1 LFSVGRL
8 FVQVSVGIYIFS
20 PKLAGFSPLNSSYY
34 GSAKDKIYRVLQ
46 NARIHQRTQPPLTQ
60 KSATK
65 TVSLSTHKS
74 TTKKNYVAANPE
86 ICSENHVATDP
97 EISSE
102 NCVVV
107 DAEIGS
113 DDGVVSSF
121 TFFFVGCL
129 ISLNSK
135 LI

>member
-1 LFSVGRL
+1 VLVDFLFKFPLGFTFFLQSWPVFHPLILPIMVRPKIRSIRFYKTHGFISAPSHRWLRNRQRKLCRCRL
-8 FVQVSVGIYIFS
+8 TNQ
-20 PKLAGFSPLNSSYY
+20 
-34 GSAKDKIYRVLQ
+34 Q
-46 NARIHQRTQPPLTQ
+46 Q
-60 KSATK
+60 
-65 TVSLSTHKS
+65 
-74 TTKKNYVAANPE
+74 KKNYVAANPE

>member
-1 LFSVGRL
+1 LFSVGRF

-86 ICSENHVATDP
+86 I
-97 EISSE
+97 SSE

-107 DAEIGS
+107 DAKIGS
-113 DDGVVSSF
+113 DDGVISSF
-121 TFFFVGCL
+121 TFFLLGV
-129 ISLNSK
+129 
-135 LI
+135 

>member
-1 LFSVGRL
+1 M
-8 FVQVSVGIYIFS
+8 
-20 PKLAGFSPLNSSYY
+20 
-34 GSAKDKIYRVLQ
+34 
-46 NARIHQRTQPPLTQ
+46 
-60 KSATK
+60 
-65 TVSLSTHKS
+65 SLSTHKS

-97 EISSE
+97 EISSK
-102 NCVVV
+102 NYVVV

-121 TFFFVGCL
+121 TFFFGCL